1 MRRPRAIVLDEV
13 WRGLDGVDALSGA
26 DGGPLRRT
34 VKLIL
39 DPLVLRPMQH
49 PGLASSVLD
58 ADGIALLT
66 ALVHARSDALR
77 ACAAWFV
84 VMKQVR
90 RTLRIT
96 EGNAQ
101 DLYFQRCFEL
111 ATMWGAPAGDG
122 RARAEQTLREV
133 HASTGG
139 RTIAALKSYVTEP
152 LRAAEL
158 AELLDVAWAR
168 RPLAPYGA
176 RDLAAELTELL
187 EACTLARAGD
197 PADAGPLFDDIV
209 DDRAGTHRGI
219 ALWLEHPAGGA
230 DDLGLTTHSS
240 PRRPELGASASTSNL
255 GLPFDRTVYERVFTV
270 LQGSL
275 DRTDLPEIPE
285 LVTREISRSCSPWGL
300 LDESLRVAAAAGCE
314 LALGLSPIE
323 SADEISRTVGI
334 RGSAEHG
341 RSASS
346 SRAHE
351 VVNSRWRR
359 EAYVLQARRYA
370 VHPADGPT
378 GPLAAVAAELRT
390 PWRPYLRRL
399 WVRLHGRD
407 VRELPVFEPGELW
420 DLLDGVARSVM
431 LDHRTRVKQA
441 LTADAAAVVEA
452 RAS

>member
-1 MRRPRAIVLDEV
+1 MVLDEV

-49 PGLASSVLD
+49 PGLSSSMLD
-58 ADGIALLT
+58 EDGIALLT
-66 ALVHARSDALR
+66 ALLHAQSDALR

-84 VMKQVR
+84 VLKQVR
-90 RTLRIT
+90 RRLRIT

-111 ATMWGAPAGDG
+111 ATVDGAPGD
-122 RARAEQTLREV
+122 RAHARAEATLREV
-133 HASTGG
+133 HDSTGG
-139 RTIAALKSYVTEP
+139 RTTAALKHHVTDP
-152 LRAAEL
+152 ARAAEL
-158 AELLDVAWAR
+158 AQLLDIAWAR

-187 EACTLARAGD
+187 EACTLARSGD

-209 DDRAGTHRGI
+209 DSGAGTRRGI
-219 ALWLEHPAGGA
+219 ALWLTHPDAGA
-230 DDLGLTTHSS
+230 DDLGLTSCAS
-240 PRRPELGASASTSNL
+240 PQRPELGASASTASL

-270 LQGSL
+270 LQGSI
-275 DRTDLPEIPE
+275 DRTDLPEIAE

-300 LDESLRVAAAAGCE
+300 LDESLRVAAAAGTE
-314 LALGLSPIE
+314 LALGLSPFG
-323 SADEISRTVGI
+323 AQAAVDP
-334 RGSAEHG
+334 AP
-341 RSASS
+341 S
-346 SRAHE
+346 SRAHD
-351 VVNSRWRR
+351 VVNGRWRR
-359 EAYVLQARRYA
+359 EGYVLQARRYA
-370 VHPADGPT
+370 VHAVDGQT
-378 GPLAAVAAELRT
+378 GPLATVAAELHA
-390 PWRPYLRRL
+390 PWRPYSRRL

-407 VRELPVFEPGELW
+407 VRELPVFDPGELW
-420 DLLDGVARSVM
+420 DLLDGVARSVI

-441 LTADAAAVVEA
+441 LTADTVADVEA

>member
-1 MRRPRAIVLDEV
+1 MVLDEV
-13 WRGLDGVDALSGA
+13 WRGIDGVDALSGA

-49 PGLASSVLD
+49 PGLASTMLD
-58 ADGIALLT
+58 EDGIALLT
-66 ALVHARSDALR
+66 ALMHAQSDALR
-77 ACAAWFV
+77 ACAAWFAV
-84 VMKQVR
+84 LKQAR
-90 RTLRIT
+90 RRLRIT

-111 ATMWGAPAGDG
+111 ATVAGVPAGEG
-122 RARAEQTLREV
+122 AHARAEAMLREV
-133 HASTGG
+133 HESTGG
-139 RTIAALKSYVTEP
+139 RTTAALKRHLTDP
-152 LRAAEL
+152 ARAAEL
-158 AELLDVAWAR
+158 IELLDLAWTR

-197 PADAGPLFDDIV
+197 PADAGPLFDDVV
-209 DDRAGTHRGI
+209 DSGAGTRRGI
-219 ALWLEHPAGGA
+219 ALWLAQPDAGA

-240 PRRPELGASASTSNL
+240 PRRPELGASASTASL

-270 LQGSL
+270 LQGSI

-285 LVTREISRSCSPWGL
+285 LVAREISRSCSPWGL
-300 LDESLRVAAAAGCE
+300 LDESLRVAAAAGSE
-314 LALGLSPIE
+314 LALGLSPI
-323 SADEISRTVGI
+323 
-334 RGSAEHG
+334 GSPVA
-341 RSASS
+341 APS

-351 VVNSRWRR
+351 VVNGRWRR
-359 EAYVLQARRYA
+359 EGYVLQARRYA
-370 VHPADGPT
+370 VHVVDGRT
-378 GPLAAVAAELRT
+378 GPLAAVAAELRA
-390 PWRPYLRRL
+390 PWRPYSRRL

-407 VRELPVFEPGELW
+407 VRELPVFDPGELW
-420 DLLDGVARSVM
+420 DLLDGVARSVI

-441 LTADAAAVVEA
+441 LTADTVTDLEA

>member
-1 MRRPRAIVLDEV
+1 MVLDEV
-13 WRGLDGVDALSGA
+13 WREIDGVDALSGA

-49 PGLASSVLD
+49 PVLASSVLD
-58 ADGIALLT
+58 EDGIALLT
-66 ALVHARSDALR
+66 ALVHAQSDSLR

-84 VMKQVR
+84 VLKQVR
-90 RTLRIT
+90 RRLRIT

-111 ATMWGAPAGDG
+111 ATVAGAPEGDSG
-122 RARAEQTLREV
+122 HARAEATLREV
-133 HASTGG
+133 QDSTGG
-139 RTIAALKSYVTEP
+139 RTTAALKRHVTEP
-152 LRAAEL
+152 RRAAEL
-158 AELLDVAWAR
+158 AELLGIAWAR
-168 RPLAPYGA
+168 RPLAPYAA

-187 EACTLARAGD
+187 EACTLAHSGD
-197 PADAGPLFDDIV
+197 PADAGPLFDDLL
-209 DDRAGTHRGI
+209 DNRAGTHRGI
-219 ALWLEHPAGGA
+219 ALWLEHPEAGA
-230 DDLGLTTHSS
+230 DDLGLTTFSS
-240 PRRPELGASASTSNL
+240 PQRPELGASASTASL

-270 LQGSL
+270 LQGSI

-300 LDESLRVAAAAGCE
+300 LEESLRVAAAAGSE
-314 LALGLSPIE
+314 LALGLSPIGTAVE
-323 SADEISRTVGI
+323 EFHRRVP
-334 RGSAEHG
+334 
-341 RSASS
+341 S

-351 VVNSRWRR
+351 VVNGRWRR
-359 EAYVLQARRYA
+359 EGYVLQARRYA
-370 VHPADGPT
+370 VHVVDGQT

-390 PWRPYLRRL
+390 PWRPYSRRL

-407 VRELPVFEPGELW
+407 VREMPVFDPGELW
-420 DLLDGVARSVM
+420 DLLDGVARSVI

-441 LTADAAAVVEA
+441 LTADTVADREA

>member
-1 MRRPRAIVLDEV
+1 MVLDEV
-13 WRGLDGVDALSGA
+13 WREISDVDALSGA

-49 PGLASSVLD
+49 PVLASSVLD
-58 ADGIALLT
+58 EDGIALLT
-66 ALVHARSDALR
+66 ALVHAQSDALR

-84 VMKQVR
+84 VLKQVR
-90 RTLRIT
+90 RRLRIT

-111 ATMWGAPAGDG
+111 ATVAGAPEGVSG
-122 RARAEQTLREV
+122 HARAEATLREV
-133 HASTGG
+133 HDSTGG
-139 RTIAALKSYVTEP
+139 RTTASLKRHVTEP
-152 LRAAEL
+152 RRAAEL
-158 AELLDVAWAR
+158 AELLGIAWAR
-168 RPLAPYGA
+168 RPLAPYAA

-187 EACTLARAGD
+187 EACTLAHSGD
-197 PADAGPLFDDIV
+197 PADAGPLFDDLL
-209 DDRAGTHRGI
+209 DNRAGTHRGI
-219 ALWLEHPAGGA
+219 ALWLEHPEAGA
-230 DDLGLTTHSS
+230 DDLGLTTFSS
-240 PRRPELGASASTSNL
+240 PQRPELGASASTASL

-270 LQGSL
+270 LQGSI

-300 LDESLRVAAAAGCE
+300 LEESLRVAAAAGSE
-314 LALGLSPIE
+314 LALGLSPIGT
-323 SADEISRTVGI
+323 A
-334 RGSAEHG
+334 AEEFHQ
-341 RSASS
+341 RVPS

-351 VVNSRWRR
+351 VVNGRWRR
-359 EAYVLQARRYA
+359 EGYVLQARRYA
-370 VHPADGPT
+370 VHVVDGQT

-390 PWRPYLRRL
+390 PWRPYSRRL

-407 VRELPVFEPGELW
+407 VREMPVFDPGELW
-420 DLLDGVARSVM
+420 DLLDGVARSVI

-441 LTADAAAVVEA
+441 LTADSMADREA

>member
-1 MRRPRAIVLDEV
+1 MVLDEV
-13 WRGLDGVDALSGA
+13 WRELDGVDALSGA
-26 DGGPLRRT
+26 AGGPLRRT

-49 PGLASSVLD
+49 PTLAASVLD

-66 ALVHARSDALR
+66 ALVHAQSDTLR
-77 ACAAWFV
+77 ACAAWFTV
-84 VMKQVR
+84 LKQVR
-90 RTLRIT
+90 RALRIT

-111 ATMWGAPAGDG
+111 AIVCGAPDGDG
-122 RARAEQTLREV
+122 RARAEETLREV
-133 HASTGG
+133 HESTGG
-139 RTIAALKSYVTEP
+139 RTTTALKTYVTAP
-152 LRAAEL
+152 DRAAEL
-158 AELLDVAWAR
+158 AGLLDIAWAR

-187 EACTLARAGD
+187 EACTLAREGD

-219 ALWLEHPAGGA
+219 ALWLEHPAHGA
-230 DDLGLTTHSS
+230 DDLGLTTYSS
-240 PRRPELGASASTSNL
+240 PRQPALGASASTSNL

-314 LALGLSPIE
+314 LALGLSPIDT
-323 SADEISRTVGI
+323 SGAT
-334 RGSAEHG
+334 
-341 RSASS
+341 

-359 EAYVLQARRYA
+359 EGYVLQARRYA
-370 VHPADGPT
+370 VHAVDGV
-378 GPLAAVAAELRT
+378 GPLATVAAELRT

-407 VRELPVFEPGELW
+407 VREMPVYEPGELW

-441 LTADAAAVVEA
+441 LTAEATVTEA

>member
-1 MRRPRAIVLDEV
+1 MVLDEV
-13 WRGLDGVDALSGA
+13 WREIDGVDALSGA

-49 PGLASSVLD
+49 PVLASSVLD
-58 ADGIALLT
+58 EDGIALLT
-66 ALVHARSDALR
+66 ALVHAQSDALR

-84 VMKQVR
+84 VLKQVR
-90 RTLRIT
+90 RRLRIT

-111 ATMWGAPAGDG
+111 ATVAGAPEGDSG
-122 RARAEQTLREV
+122 HARAEATLREV
-133 HASTGG
+133 HDSTGG
-139 RTIAALKSYVTEP
+139 RTTTALKRHVTEP
-152 LRAAEL
+152 RRAAEL
-158 AELLDVAWAR
+158 AELLGIAWAR
-168 RPLAPYGA
+168 RPLAPYAA

-187 EACTLARAGD
+187 EACTLAHSGD
-197 PADAGPLFDDIV
+197 PADAGPLFDDLL
-209 DDRAGTHRGI
+209 DNRAGTHRGI
-219 ALWLEHPAGGA
+219 ALWLEHPEAGA
-230 DDLGLTTHSS
+230 DDLGLTTFSS
-240 PRRPELGASASTSNL
+240 PQRPELGASASTARL

-270 LQGSL
+270 LQGSI

-300 LDESLRVAAAAGCE
+300 LEESLRVAAAAGSE
-314 LALGLSPIE
+314 LALGLSPIGT
-323 SADEISRTVGI
+323 A
-334 RGSAEHG
+334 AEEFHH
-341 RSASS
+341 RVPS

-351 VVNSRWRR
+351 VVNGRWRR
-359 EAYVLQARRYA
+359 EGYVLQARRYA
-370 VHPADGPT
+370 VHVVDGRT

-390 PWRPYLRRL
+390 PWRPYSRRL

-407 VRELPVFEPGELW
+407 VREMPVFDPGELW
-420 DLLDGVARSVM
+420 DLLDGVARSVI

-441 LTADAAAVVEA
+441 LTADSVADREA

>member
-1 MRRPRAIVLDEV
+1 MVLDEV

-49 PGLASSVLD
+49 PVLASSVLD
-58 ADGIALLT
+58 EDAIALLT
-66 ALVHARSDALR
+66 ALVHAQSDALR

-84 VMKQVR
+84 VLKQVR
-90 RTLRIT
+90 RRLRIT

-111 ATMWGAPAGDG
+111 ATVAGAPAGESG
-122 RARAEQTLREV
+122 HARAAAMLREV
-133 HASTGG
+133 HDSTGG
-139 RTIAALKSYVTEP
+139 RTTAALKRHVTEP
-152 LRAAEL
+152 HRAAEL
-158 AELLDVAWAR
+158 AELLGIAWAR

-187 EACTLARAGD
+187 EACTLAHSGD
-197 PADAGPLFDDIV
+197 PADAGPLFDDLL
-209 DDRAGTHRGI
+209 DNRAGTHRGI
-219 ALWLEHPAGGA
+219 ALWLEHPDAGA
-230 DDLGLTTHSS
+230 DDLGLTTFSS
-240 PRRPELGASASTSNL
+240 PQRPELGASASTASL

-270 LQGSL
+270 LQGSI
-275 DRTDLPEIPE
+275 DRTDLPEIAE

-300 LDESLRVAAAAGCE
+300 LDESLRIAAAAGSE
-314 LALGLSPIE
+314 LALGLAPIDTAVEE
-323 SADEISRTVGI
+323 SREAG
-334 RGSAEHG
+334 RGP
-341 RSASS
+341 S

-351 VVNSRWRR
+351 VVNGRWRR
-359 EAYVLQARRYA
+359 EGYVLQARRYA
-370 VHPADGPT
+370 VHVVDGRT

-390 PWRPYLRRL
+390 PWRPYSRRL

-407 VRELPVFEPGELW
+407 VRELPVFDPGELW
-420 DLLDGVARSVM
+420 DLLDGIARSVI

-441 LTADAAAVVEA
+441 LTADAASVMEA